1 MLPIS
6 DYITPIQARNFAAL
20 RGRDTTE
27 TYRKLKYSLI
37 ALSVLFV
44 IVLFLPWTQSVS
56 AKGKVTTLSA
66 ASRPQSIHSVLGGS
80 IEKWYVREGDLVK
93 KGDTIAFLS
102 EIKTDYF
109 DPNIAERGNMQ
120 LKAKEASAKA
130 YEEKASALNRQ
141 IKILDNI
148 LTLKLAQTQNKYKQI
163 LLKTTA
169 DSIDLQNAIA
179 NYTVAQQQYTR
190 QAELYKQGLKSLVE
204 LEQRELKVQETLAKK
219 IAQENKLL
227 VTRNEGINIKIDLDG
242 LRNENIEKVA
252 KSQSD
257 RFSALSSLYDA
268 QSSISK
274 LQTQATNYAIRAGM
288 YYILAPQ
295 DGYITKLYKTG
306 VREIVKEGDE
316 VLIFT
321 PHATDLAIDMY
332 VSPIDAPLIQKG
344 QTVRFVF
351 DGYPAFVVSGWQ
363 AANTGTFGGKVLAID
378 KQLSENGKFRVLVVP
393 DTTDRKW
400 PENLRIGGGAQALA
414 LLNNVPIWY
423 EFWRQFNGF
432 PPNFYEEEEQSE
444 VKVKV
449 KTPIKRIK

>member
-1 MLPIS
+1 
-6 DYITPIQARNFAAL
+6 
-20 RGRDTTE
+20 
-27 TYRKLKYSLI
+27 
-37 ALSVLFV
+37 
-44 IVLFLPWTQSVS
+44 
-56 AKGKVTTLSA
+56 
-66 ASRPQSIHSVLGGS
+66 
-80 IEKWYVREGDLVK
+80 
-93 KGDTIAFLS
+93 
-102 EIKTDYF
+102 
-109 DPNIAERGNMQ
+109 
-120 LKAKEASAKA
+120 
-130 YEEKASALNRQ
+130 
-141 IKILDNI
+141 
-148 LTLKLAQTQNKYKQI
+148 
-163 LLKTTA
+163 
-169 DSIDLQNAIA
+169 LQNAIA
-179 NYTVAQQQYTR
+179 NYAVAQQQYTR

-393 DTTDRKW
+393 DATDRPW
-400 PENLRIGGGAQALA
+400 PENLRIGGGAQSLA

-432 PPNFYEEEEQSE
+432 PPNFYEEEEQTE
-444 VKVKV
+444 VKIKV

>member
-20 RGRDTTE
+20 RGRDATE
-27 TYRKLKYSLI
+27 TYKKLTYSLI
-37 ALSVLFV
+37 VISVLFV

-120 LKAKEASAKA
+120 LKSKEASANA
-130 YEEKASALNRQ
+130 YEQKADALNRQ

-148 LTLKLAQTQNKYKQI
+148 LTLKLAQTQNKYKQV

-169 DSIDLQNAIA
+169 DSIDLQNAVA

-257 RFSALSSLYDA
+257 RFSALSGLYDA

-344 QTVRFVF
+344 QIVRFVF

-393 DTTDRKW
+393 DTTDRPW
-400 PENLRIGGGAQALA
+400 PPSLRIGGGAQSLA

-432 PPNFYEEEEQSE
+432 PPNFYEEEEQSAE
-444 VKVKV
+444 KVKV

>member
-37 ALSVLFV
+37 ALSILFV
-44 IVLFLPWTQSVS
+44 IILFLPWTQSVS

-130 YEEKASALNRQ
+130 YEEKAGALNRQ

-148 LTLKLAQTQNKYKQI
+148 LTLKLAQTQNKYKQV

-169 DSIDLQNAIA
+169 DSIDLQNANV

-321 PHATDLAIDMY
+321 PHASDLAIDMY

-363 AANTGTFGGKVLAID
+363 AINTGTFSGEVLAID

-393 DTTDRKW
+393 DIADRPW
-400 PENLRIGGGAQALA
+400 PPSLRIGGGAQSLA

-432 PPNFYEEEEQSE
+432 PPDFYEGEEQPAE
-444 VKVKV
+444 KVKV